1 MNVFP
6 HWLRRFQKREV
17 GEAAPGRCCP
27 RQTSRDHRWRAC
39 PDGHRNAP
47 SEAPRNLTHPQVD
60 WACLVGQRFFG
71 IDYCFRFIHNGFQW
85 KGSCT
90 HHSMV
95 KGERGG
101 TKGRQGSPA
110 PQAEETACTS
120 LLHASAA
127 DAQGSEGRSTDN
139 IESCKE

>member
-39 PDGHRNAP
+39 PDGHGNAP
-47 SEAPRNLTHPQVD
+47 GEAPRNLTHPQVD

-85 KGSCT
+85 KSSCT
-90 HHSMV
+90 HHSMAE
-95 KGERGG
+95 GERGSG
-101 TKGRQGSPA
+101 DSNLAPEVGGLQLEPVHPVLAQRPA
-110 PQAEETACTS
+110 PLEEQQPAAHVVAEV
-120 LLHASAA
+120 L
-127 DAQGSEGRSTDN
+127 Q
-139 IESCKE
+139 